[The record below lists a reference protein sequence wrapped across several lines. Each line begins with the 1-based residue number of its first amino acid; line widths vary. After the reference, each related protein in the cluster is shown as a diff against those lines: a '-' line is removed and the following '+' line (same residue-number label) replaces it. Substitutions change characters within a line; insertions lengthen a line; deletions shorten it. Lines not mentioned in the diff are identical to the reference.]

1 MKLSEVT
8 VKVHRH
14 NLMKKLG
21 AKSVPDL
28 VRMAGRSWSHPAAD
42 RARPKLKFIVH
53 YFIDG
58 DLTRVE

>member
-8 VKVHRH
+8 VKVHRA

-28 VRMAGRSWSHPAAD
+28 VRIAGALGVVPRSIK
-42 RARPKLKFIVH
+42 R
-53 YFIDG
+53 
-58 DLTRVE
+58 